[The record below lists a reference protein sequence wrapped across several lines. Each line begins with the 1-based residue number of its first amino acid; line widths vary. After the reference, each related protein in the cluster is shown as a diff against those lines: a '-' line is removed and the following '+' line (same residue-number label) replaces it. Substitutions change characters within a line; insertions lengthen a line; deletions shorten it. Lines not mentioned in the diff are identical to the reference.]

1 MEDAA
6 RGVDCERGTAEDTP
20 QDDLEGVVL
29 EIAEDHI
36 SHGKIQQ
43 PRQGLHLLPVICTN
57 EISCAGGK
65 ELTEIGRQA
74 KVCRVQRE
82 KLAGLLTLSGREMP
96 TVRRRTAQVNGQ
108 VGSNVVVAFHSREFP
123 LEHEGSV
130 NLAALR
136 HAMLSYGRKVWILPR

>member
-1 MEDAA
+1 M
-6 RGVDCERGTAEDTP
+6 
-20 QDDLEGVVL
+20 
-29 EIAEDHI
+29 
-36 SHGKIQQ
+36 
-43 PRQGLHLLPVICTN
+43 ICTN
-57 EISCAGGK
+57 ETSCAGGK

-74 KVCRVQRE
+74 KVCRVCRVQRE

-130 NLAALR
+130 NLAVLR
-136 HAMLSYGRKVWILPR
+136 HAMLSYGREVWILPR